1 MAVTV
6 PTPITDLPTAP
17 VRGEDRAT
25 FVSKSNAFVAALPTF
40 GAESNTL
47 ADVTYDNAV
56 DAETSATESAA
67 SAVAALASEA
77 NAATSEANAATSAGN
92 AATSESNAATSYANT
107 LALDGYA
114 EEWAIN
120 PEDSPVSIAAG
131 GDGVTTFSSL
141 HHAAK
146 AEASASAAAA
156 SAASVDMPTI
166 AGQGG
171 KFLTNNGVDEMSWA
185 EAPHD
190 YEILQNFEI
199 TGSPLAIELALPSGY
214 SSYQLRVQS
223 MTAAISTAL
232 YVRTSSDGGVSFDS
246 GASDYVTTTNGLQDG
261 STTAYTTRTTAT
273 EGRVTPTV
281 GASTTA
287 VIDILDAAA
296 GADTLLF
303 LTSRGG
309 TRFNHGVI
317 RRASTSVVDAIQ
329 LYCYDGASAQAI
341 TSGKITLVGIK

>member
-1 MAVTV
+1 MPAPTITSLP
-6 PTPITDLPTAP
+6 PTPSRNDSP
-17 VRGEDRAT
+17 DD
-25 FVSKSNAFVAALPTF
+25 FSSKADAFIAALPTF
-40 GAESNTL
+40 VTEANAQADFNNT
-47 ADVTYDNAV
+47 
-56 DAETSATESAA
+56 AA
-67 SAVAALASEA
+67 G
-77 NAATSEANAATSAGN
+77 NAATSEVNAATSAGN
-92 AATSESNAATSYANT
+92 AATSETNAATSAGNAATSETNAATSAGNAATSYANT

-185 EAPHD
+185 ETPHD
-190 YEILQNFEI
+190 YEILQNFAI

-223 MTAAISTAL
+223 MTAAISTVL

-246 GASDYVTTTNGLQDG
+246 GASDYVTTINSLAEG
-261 STTAYTTRTTAT
+261 STTAYTARSTAT
-273 EGRVTPTV
+273 EGRC
-281 GASTTA
+281 ASAVYATYTGVIEILNTA
-287 VIDILDAAA
+287 VGD
-296 GADTLLF
+296 DTLMLIGVV
-303 LTSRGG
+303 TGDRYS
-309 TRFNHGVI
+309 HGMI
-317 RRASTSVVDAIQ
+317 RRASTGVVDAIQ
-329 LYCYDGASAQAI
+329 LYLYAGAAQAI
-341 TSGKITLVGIK
+341 TSGTITLVGIK